1 MSEVKTFF
9 DIANNVNSSYNLLE
23 KEKVMGATNVFM
35 LNRALSNNHD
45 TVFFADEASSFKYVD
60 PYSHYLFHFYSTP
73 KKKRYGKW
81 EKKAET
87 SDHLEAVMKVYDVSR
102 KRALEYLEIL
112 TEDQLEELKA
122 SLETGGK
129 LGRQKKSVVR
139 KKEED

>member
-9 DIANNVNSSYNLLE
+9 DVANNVNSSYDLIE
-23 KEKVMGATNVFM
+23 KEKVIGATNVFM

-45 TVFFADEASSFKYVD
+45 TIFFADEASSFKFVD
-60 PYSHYLFHFYSTP
+60 PYAHYLFHFYSTP
-73 KKKRYGKW
+73 KKRRYGKW

-87 SDHLEAVMKVYDVSR
+87 SEHLEAVMKVYDVSR
-102 KRALEYLEIL
+102 KRALEYLELL
-112 TEDQLEELKA
+112 TEDQLEDITK